1 MRRVAVGLV
10 VAAIFAAAARAD
22 TASDALVRADLA
34 HGLGYTGKGVTVA
47 VLDTGIAGFANSVVA
62 EHCIGACAS
71 GAAEADGAGTAQD
84 DQGHGTEVAGILL
97 DVAPDAKL
105 VVVKVADRN
114 GRSSTAQ
121 IQAGLDWVRTH
132 HPEVRIVNV
141 SLAGD
146 IPLSGDCTNLTPA
159 LASYAA
165 SVDALRA
172 QGTLVFAASGNNGR
186 ENGLP
191 APACFPETVAVGA
204 VYSHTTGAVI
214 APDIC
219 RDAHP
224 IADQVACWSNASS
237 ELDLLAPGA
246 PIATIGLDGR
256 PTTFAGTSAA
266 SAVAAGAAALLLQ
279 ADRSLTAGQLESL
292 LEQTGVPITDPRRRE
307 QIPRVDLETA
317 LARVLGHSLTPPR
330 PPRVDVGA
338 SSAASA
344 QPSPS
349 ASCVAYSPFAE
360 ATVSSRTSS
369 PSRASSRAY
378 AVVCAG
384 RNQWLWYG
392 PVDRK
397 KRVPAA
403 RRRGASVRASSRG
416 SLASRSSRVACLNG
430 PSCNGA
436 K

>member
-204 VYSHTTGAVI
+204 VYSRTTGAVI

-279 ADRSLTAGQLESL
+279 ADRSLTAGQLVSL

-338 SSAASA
+338 S
-344 QPSPS
+344 
-349 ASCVAYSPFAE
+349 
-360 ATVSSRTSS
+360 
-369 PSRASSRAY
+369 
-378 AVVCAG
+378 
-384 RNQWLWYG
+384 
-392 PVDRK
+392 
-397 KRVPAA
+397 
-403 RRRGASVRASSRG
+403 
-416 SLASRSSRVACLNG
+416 
-430 PSCNGA
+430 
-436 K
+436 